1 MIVKLKEFVLY
12 KFNVKRKNKKTKLE
26 FDDREKTYFDFLVI
40 YILLLGLANFP
51 NTSKIITYYF
61 GFVFFAAGFY
71 ISMLHESGAGIFLFI
86 HRLTGLLLVVI
97 GEIGSIFSSPI
108 MSDNPTKIYI
118 YLLIM
123 TVLFVLD
130 FLYNILFIYTNTYYT
145 KKIY

>member
-1 MIVKLKEFVLY
+1 MIVKLREFVLY

-40 YILLLGLANFP
+40 YILLLGLVNFP

-61 GFVFFAAGFY
+61 VFVFFAAGFY

-97 GEIGSIFSSPI
+97 GEIGTFYIIF
-108 MSDNPTKIYI
+108 
-118 YLLIM
+118 YLLI
-123 TVLFVLD
+123 L
-130 FLYNILFIYTNTYYT
+130 ILIILKKFINNFSSFIT
-145 KKIY
+145 KCFY